1 MPGNEVGDKVHNFFA
16 LDNLSQGQHH
26 SQVVDGNWPGGNNPW
41 AGSQA
46 HMGLPTSN
54 SKNYNL
60 QQSDTERGHSSHSFP
75 VSRGLNFTQPTL
87 RPEPHSQQPNGY
99 VHGHQILQ
107 TRQNASNFLGVD
119 TESDRHNKTSRGFS
133 IYESHQGNGS
143 ENRST
148 SVRSESSESPVS
160 FDFFGSQQQMSVQQT
175 SMLQS
180 LPWQQSEISDMQ
192 LLQQQVMLKKMQE
205 LQRRQQIQQLEA
217 IRQNSM
223 YQIPSITNQASVSHS
238 PTLINGTQISP
249 ITEASNYPWA
259 TEPTA
264 GNTTWL
270 QRATP
275 ANQGSSNG
283 FRFSPEQGQSMSLM
297 GLVPPQVDQSLCG
310 VPISNTRGTHQYS
323 HVPQDMPPMRQMI
336 MSNNSFP
343 GNQFTGFPDQ
353 VNMQDGSVVSRK
365 VIQGGNLFGH
375 ASGQGFDDGLNLENL
390 SQVNAL
396 QRNAPLEEFHERQ
409 EQVGP
414 SEMQERTGMQV
425 SSSQN
430 AVALDPTEE
439 RILFGDDNIWD
450 AFGSSVNM
458 GAEGFNVLNDTGFS
472 NGLPS
477 IQSGSWSALM
487 QSAVAE
493 TTSNDIGLQEEW
505 SGLSSQNTEVVPVN
519 RQPSRYENITKQHTV
534 LPDNNPQ
541 MASAWSSGSVPFSND
556 TNFNFSY
563 QGVPGF
569 QQSGQKSLYEHGET
583 LQMDSTHR
591 SIPQS
596 SEEGSKWLS
605 RGPLQKPLAE
615 GSQIYGDAAR
625 SLDAEMTAKIT
636 SGFWAHQ
643 QKVSSHNSCQP
654 QNKPNGCNVGE
665 TVALSQDAVLKT
677 RGNENKFQHL
687 PEKMSHVAHVWK
699 AKAGPNSTMGSEH
712 GTSLMGSSQVN
723 REDSSLNNLAAIPNS
738 STGRASQE
746 TSQLL
751 PSWHHFNNWKN
762 ADSSMKSKA
771 RDDSRKIHETENCDG
786 KENSSDSHSSNLSLR
801 TATGGTRENVWSDG
815 SDALNLPEGTQKL
828 SGQAGQRT
836 PGPRKF
842 QSHPLRN
849 LDKVVE
855 PYGME
860 HATNQ
865 QVMSQQSGKAPYSR
879 NQGYFGQ
886 SNFFGQFPKT
896 STEMEKGYML
906 DLQGNEIEL
915 DDARPRGTP
924 PGFTPNTSASFDR
937 SVSVYEPNKAT
948 QSSQNML
955 ELLHK
960 VDQSREHGNS
970 DGSVEP
976 LQQNQ
981 ASASHGFSL
990 QLAPPSQRLAIQN
1003 HAVASPSSAQ
1013 TVGSLSSFQ
1022 TTPEI
1027 REKDRTSLASTT
1039 QAQSLPCSVET
1050 SHGEFKFSRIGMLD
1064 HIGNEASQ
1072 YGMPGNFS
1080 SGLTSGFP
1088 HSRSQLQ
1095 NQQMIGANGR
1105 VTTNHPMNLSFD
1117 GHPSHYQ
1124 ETGDCISIART
1135 GQYMPASLSEH
1146 TSEHTSEPTD
1156 TNCSGKRVSAPL
1168 VSAVQAVPFSQ
1179 PSFPSGIS
1187 QEGAFPKMVR
1197 NAWTNV
1203 PGEHHLIGAQ
1213 PHKFP
1218 PSILQPSQS
1227 NSNTFPTSSP
1237 SLDQDDQNARKG
1249 WNGPSEFGMNFMD
1262 SQGFVSG
1269 EGQLAKES
1277 LHQLVSSSNTEFASY
1292 MTASQ
1297 GKESLV
1303 KNLSDASPSNSS
1315 STQRD
1320 IEAFG
1325 RSLRPNNLLHPN
1337 YSLLHQIQAL
1347 KSTEIDPSDRSL
1359 KRLKRADNGLGSQI
1373 APKSG
1378 PADNWDRNSSSQLG
1392 NAPSEDVLAYGRKD
1406 SENYSRGNTTA
1417 SVRVEHSR
1425 VSPQMAPFWFNQFG
1439 TFKKG
1444 EILPTYDERKNG
1456 TVQSVEQPFTFGV
1469 SSDNSLLAHK
1479 SLELVNAAADLNQEG
1494 NIWQR
1499 STPPSAAIEHF
1510 STAQSLSQDVTGQSL
1525 VVVRPK
1531 KRKSAAS
1538 ELFPWHKEVKMG
1550 SQSLLTISAAEV
1562 EWAKAANRLIDMV
1575 EDDGEMIEDRQPV
1588 LRPKRRLVLTTQSM
1602 QQLFCPLP
1610 AIVLSA
1616 DSSSSCETAAY
1627 LVARLALGDACSSIP
1642 CSGSDSCVP
1651 PDSSNLMAD
1660 ELKTSERPGDQH
1672 LYRVVE
1678 DLINRARKL
1687 ENDFMRLDKRTSVL
1701 DLKIENHDLEKFS
1714 VINRFAKFHGRGQ
1727 ADGAETSS
1735 SYDAAANAQR
1745 PFPQRYVTA
1754 LPVPRNLPDRV
1765 QCLSL

>member
-46 HMGLPTSN
+46 HMGLPASN

-75 VSRGLNFTQPTL
+75 VSRGLNFAQPTL
-87 RPEPHSQQPNGY
+87 RPELHSQQPNDY

-107 TRQNASNFLGVD
+107 TRQNVSNFLGVD

-205 LQRRQQIQQLEA
+205 LQRRQQSQQLEA

-249 ITEASNYPWA
+249 ITEA

-297 GLVPPQVDQSLCG
+297 GLVPPQVDQSLRG

-336 MSNNSFP
+336 MSSNSFP

-365 VIQGGNLFGH
+365 VIQGANLFGH

-414 SEMQERTGMQV
+414 SETMQERTGMQV
-425 SSSQN
+425 SSSHN

-505 SGLSSQNTEVVPVN
+505 SGLSSQNTEVAPVN
-519 RQPSRYENITKQHTV
+519 RQPSRYENITKQQTV
-534 LPDNNPQ
+534 LADNNQQ

-556 TNFNFSY
+556 TNFNNNY
-563 QGVPGF
+563 QGVPEF

-625 SLDAEMTAKIT
+625 SLDAEMTAKST

-643 QKVSSHNSCQP
+643 KKVSSHNSCQP

-665 TVALSQDAVLKT
+665 TVSHSQDAVLKT

-687 PEKMSHVAHVWK
+687 PEKMSHVAQVWK

-751 PSWHHFNNWKN
+751 PSRHHFNNWKH

-771 RDDSRKIHETENCDG
+771 RDDSRKTHETENCDG
-786 KENSSDSHSSNLSLR
+786 KENFSDNHSSNLSLR
-801 TATGGTRENVWSDG
+801 TATGGTWENVWSDG
-815 SDALNLPEGTQKL
+815 SDARNLPEGMQKL

-842 QSHPLRN
+842 QSHPLGN

-860 HATNQ
+860 HAVCQ

-906 DLQGNEIEL
+906 DLQGNENEL
-915 DDARPRGTP
+915 DDARQRGTP

-960 VDQSREHGNS
+960 VDQSWEHGNS
-970 DGSVEP
+970 DGLLKP
-976 LQQNQ
+976 
-981 ASASHGFSL
+981 FSKIRL
-990 QLAPPSQRLAIQN
+990 LLLMVLVYNLHLHHNGWPSKTMQWLLRDLYRQIDM
-1003 HAVASPSSAQ
+1003 P
-1013 TVGSLSSFQ
+1013 
-1022 TTPEI
+1022 
-1027 REKDRTSLASTT
+1027 
-1039 QAQSLPCSVET
+1039 
-1050 SHGEFKFSRIGMLD
+1050 D
-1064 HIGNEASQ
+1064 HIGNEGSQ

-1095 NQQMIGANGR
+1095 TQQMIGANGR
-1105 VTTNHPMNLSFD
+1105 VMTNHPMNLSFD

-1135 GQYMPASLSEH
+1135 GQYTPESLSDTVGRIPH
-1146 TSEHTSEPTD
+1146 DKSVSSKHTSEPTD

-1179 PSFPSGIS
+1179 PSVSSGIS
-1187 QEGAFPKMVR
+1187 QEGAFPKIVR

-1218 PSILQPSQS
+1218 PSIFQPTQS

-1249 WNGPSEFGMNFMD
+1249 WNGPSEFGMNLMD
-1262 SQGFVSG
+1262 SQGFVSV

-1277 LHQLVSSSNTEFASY
+1277 LHQLVSSSSTQFAGT

-1337 YSLLHQIQAL
+1337 YSLLHQIQAM

-1417 SVRVEHSR
+1417 SVRVEHSQ

-1444 EILPTYDERKNG
+1444 EILPTYDEQKNG
-1456 TVQSVEQPFTFGV
+1456 TVQTVEQPFTFGV
-1469 SSDNSLLAHK
+1469 SSDNRLLAHK
-1479 SLELVNAAADLNQEG
+1479 SLELVNAAADLNQEC

-1562 EWAKAANRLIDMV
+1562 EWAKAANRLIDKV
-1575 EDDGEMIEDRQPV
+1575 EDDGEMIEDRQIV
-1588 LRPKRRLVLTTQSM
+1588 LRPKRRLILTTQSM

-1616 DSSSSCETAAY
+1616 DSSSSYESAAY

-1651 PDSSNLMAD
+1651 PDSSNLVAD

-1687 ENDFMRLDKRTSVL
+1687 ENDFMR
-1701 DLKIENHDLEKFS
+1701 
-1714 VINRFAKFHGRGQ
+1714 
-1727 ADGAETSS
+1727 
-1735 SYDAAANAQR
+1735 
-1745 PFPQRYVTA
+1745 
-1754 LPVPRNLPDRV
+1754 
-1765 QCLSL
+1765 